1 MEKIDELKQLFKEM
15 LIIVQ
20 EYGDSASYNA
30 PKEILKRILSILE
43 ADADDADKF
52 AEVKREYNNLFF
64 PKSSLSEF
72 CIWRDDFEERKK
84 LNQPF
89 SDISD
94 RLWEI
99 LK

>member
-1 MEKIDELKQLFKEM
+1 MEKMDELKQLFKEM

-20 EYGDSASYNA
+20 EYGGDSYNIQ
-30 PKEILKRILSILE
+30 KVILKRILSILE
-43 ADADDADKF
+43 GDAADTDKF
-52 AEVKREYNNLFF
+52 SQVKCEYHKLFF
-64 PKSSLSEF
+64 PRSPLAEF

>member
-20 EYGDSASYNA
+20 EYGDDSYNA

-52 AEVKREYNNLFF
+52 AQVKREYNNLFF

-89 SDISD
+89 SDIRE

>member
-43 ADADDADKF
+43 ADATDTDKF
-52 AEVKREYNNLFF
+52 AGVKREYNNLFSPEVRCRSF
-64 PKSSLSEF
+64 VSGEMILRREKS
-72 CIWRDDFEERKK
+72 
-84 LNQPF
+84 
-89 SDISD
+89 
-94 RLWEI
+94 
-99 LK
+99 